1 MLLAIFIIS
10 IALGTISKLQFWVI
24 QFGSSADC
32 SIYVLHRL
40 YSIDRAV
47 PYEPVC
53 ENHFCASPVND
64 GMVLTFLEFRKNI
77 RKFKIETTAASA
89 FAL

>member
-32 SIYVLHRL
+32 ASMPCTVLIV
-40 YSIDRAV
+40 IDRACLMNLSV
-47 PYEPVC
+47 
-53 ENHFCASPVND
+53 
-64 GMVLTFLEFRKNI
+64 
-77 RKFKIETTAASA
+77 KII
-89 FAL
+89 FALHL